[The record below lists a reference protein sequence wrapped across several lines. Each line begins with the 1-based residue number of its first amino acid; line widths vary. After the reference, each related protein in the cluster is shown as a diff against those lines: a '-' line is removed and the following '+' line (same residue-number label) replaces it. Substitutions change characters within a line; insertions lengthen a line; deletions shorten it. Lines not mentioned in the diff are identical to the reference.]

1 MGINATLDGPIP
13 LGSQRSMLASHG
25 ECWKHP
31 VDLDLPNGAAH
42 PTESNRVEIY
52 GLSSFLPPFLKNPGT
67 PVKFLRYITLP
78 EPKTNYRAWVATTC
92 MTDFWF
98 RYDISNGKARYALSP
113 YGQGYWLNY

>member
-42 PTESNRVEIY
+42 PTESN
-52 GLSSFLPPFLKNPGT
+52 SSGDIQSVQLPSSILQEPRDTSEVPPLHHSAGT
-67 PVKFLRYITLP
+67 ENKLP
-78 EPKTNYRAWVATTC
+78 SLGRNH
-92 MTDFWF
+92 MHD
-98 RYDISNGKARYALSP
+98 
-113 YGQGYWLNY
+113 